1 MGRGERVILD
11 QQERA
16 KLQSK
21 TLLLTCKWPQSV
33 RLQRG
38 FQVELIAAQTA
49 LDILAQA
56 VRLNLLT
63 YHCT

>member
-21 TLLLTCKWPQSV
+21 TLLLD
-33 RLQRG
+33 LQMATVCR
-38 FQVELIAAQTA
+38 AAKG
-49 LDILAQA
+49 
-56 VRLNLLT
+56 VSS
-63 YHCT
+63 